1 MVVRSH
7 IRQRKSTRCYIV
19 HGWQGVIEY
28 RSAHAGDVWL
38 HRAFSPGFGVFA
50 YEANGVKEDG
60 LFTEETFRL
69 PDEYKDHTLLMINN
83 TDFITSPFRSFN
95 NRK

>member
-1 MVVRSH
+1 MNIGLH
-7 IRQRKSTRCYIV
+7 MPETFGYITA
-19 HGWQGVIEY
+19 
-28 RSAHAGDVWL
+28 S
-38 HRAFSPGFGVFA
+38 SPGFGVFA